1 MNGDIS
7 YVRCCKRSKESITHS
22 ALDWG
27 VGHDGGTEEVIF
39 EQDLKEFSLRRV
51 EGQPRKCTVQLTVPL
66 LPLFLCVQLLQSLD
80 LA

>member
-39 EQDLKEFSLRRV
+39 EQDLKEFSLR
-51 EGQPRKCTVQLTVPL
+51 PRKCTVQLTVPL